1 MDNCF
6 VICGFI
12 LRNFSEGGLFLILNF
27 SLLMSLYSKRGVSAQ
42 KEEVHAAVKNLN
54 QGIVPHAFCKIYPD
68 FLGGDEVFVNIMHA
82 DGAGTKSILAYLYW
96 KETGDISVWKGIAQ
110 DAIVMN
116 LDDLLCV
123 GVYDN
128 IVFNSTID
136 RNKNLIPGEVLEQII
151 TGSQEL
157 FDQLK
162 NFGVNIHYLG
172 GETAD
177 VGDVVRTIAV
187 NGTMT
192 SRWPKNKIISNEK
205 IQAGDVIVGYASFG
219 QSTYETTYNSG
230 IGSNG
235 LTSARHDVLGKF
247 YAENYKES
255 YDTGLD
261 DEIVYIGKHRLSDKL
276 TVDRCSLIEKEQT
289 AAPEQRITVNEQRST
304 NNEQFATTI
313 GQLILSPTRTYAPV
327 MKGLLEK
334 HFDKIH
340 GLIHCSG
347 GGQTKCMKYLPE
359 LVSDGSKP
367 SRHLKIIKDNLFEPP
382 EIFNII
388 KQNSGSNNKEMYEV
402 FNMGCRLEI
411 YCDAA
416 DADLMIAAASEF
428 GIAAQVIGR
437 VEESDKKELVIRLK
451 DGEIKY

>member
-1 MDNCF
+1 
-6 VICGFI
+6 
-12 LRNFSEGGLFLILNF
+12 
-27 SLLMSLYSKRGVSAQ
+27 MSLYSKRGVSAQ

-54 QGIVPHAFCKIYPD
+54 QGIFPQAFCKIYPD

-123 GVYDN
+123 GIYDN

-136 RNKNLIPGEVLEQII
+136 RNKNLIPGEVLEQIT
-151 TGSQEL
+151 TGPQEL
-157 FDQLK
+157 FEQLK
-162 NFGVNIHYLG
+162 GFGIKIHYLG

-192 SRWPKNKIISNEK
+192 SRWPKQKIISNEK
-205 IQAGDVIVGYASFG
+205 IQAGDVIVGFASYG
-219 QSTYETTYNSG
+219 QSTYETAYNSG

-247 YAENYKES
+247 YADNFKES
-255 YDTGLD
+255 YDNNLAD
-261 DEIVYIGKHRLSDKL
+261 DVVYIGKQKL
-276 TVDRCSLIEKEQT
+276 TDEIKLTTQDSSEGSSAQLT
-289 AAPEQRITVNEQRST
+289 
-304 NNEQFATTI
+304 TTI

-327 MKGLLEK
+327 MKGLLES

-359 LVSDGSKP
+359 LLSDGIKVSDGSKP
-367 SRHLKIIKDNLFEPP
+367 SRHLKVIKDNLFEPP

-388 KQNSGSNNKEMYEV
+388 KQNSGSSNKEMYEV

-416 DADLMIAAASEF
+416 DADIMIAAANEF

-451 DGEIKY
+451 DEEIVY

>member
-1 MDNCF
+1 MVYCQLPISF
-6 VICGFI
+6 AA
-12 LRNFSEGGLFLILNF
+12 
-27 SLLMSLYSKRGVSAQ
+27 MSLYNKRGVSAQ
-42 KEEVHAAVKNLN
+42 KEEVHAAVKNLD
-54 QGIVPHAFCKIYPD
+54 QGLYPNAFCKVYPD
-68 FLGGDEVFVNIMHA
+68 FLAGDDAFVNIMHA

-123 GVYDN
+123 GIYDN

-136 RNKNLIPGEVLEQII
+136 RNKNLIPGEVLEKII

-162 NFGVNIHYLG
+162 SFGVNIHYLG

-187 NGTMT
+187 NGTMAC
-192 SRWPKNKIISNEK
+192 RWPKNKILSNEK
-205 IQAGDVIVGYASFG
+205 IKAGDVIVGFASYG
-219 QSTYETTYNSG
+219 QATYETTYNSG

-235 LTSARHDVLGKF
+235 LTSARHDVLSKF
-247 YAENYKES
+247 YAENFKES
-255 YDTGLD
+255 YNTGLD
-261 DEIVYIGKHRLSDKL
+261 EDVVYIGKSKL
-276 TVDRCSLIEKEQT
+276 TDEVT
-289 AAPEQRITVNEQRST
+289 ANEGKGKQ
-304 NNEQFATTI
+304 TTI
-313 GQLILSPTRTYAPV
+313 GNLILSPTRTFAPV
-327 MKGLLEK
+327 MKPLLTN
-334 HFDKIH
+334 HFEKIH

-347 GGQTKCMKYLPE
+347 GGQTKCIKYLP
-359 LVSDGSKP
+359 GNF
-367 SRHLKIIKDNLFEPP
+367 RIIKDNLFEPP

-416 DADLMIAAASEF
+416 DADTMIKAANEF

-437 VEESDKKELVIRLK
+437 VEESEKKELLIKLK
-451 DGEIKY
+451 DEEIIY